1 MERGF
6 GGEGKRKSVQPVENS
21 CQSSELHFS
30 LLSPIPYSCTIAS
43 FWLHSISTDHAPP
56 SSSPLFSVPY
66 SRKKLQPQ
74 SQLRPRSLLSH
85 SSPIST
91 PGMLVNDFPLVNL
104 LLVPW
109 QGKLF
114 SRNPFAITFPFNF
127 ADALASFA
135 FVVFGEFNKV
145 EDVFLFVG
153 GCISYNEGVS
163 EGIGGRQT

>member
-1 MERGF
+1 MNYTSPSFHPLSMHNR
-6 GGEGKRKSVQPVENS
+6 VLLAP
-21 CQSSELHFS
+21 LHFHGPRTTQ
-30 LLSPIPYSCTIAS
+30 LLS
-43 FWLHSISTDHAPP
+43 SILGSIFTQ
-56 SSSPLFSVPY
+56 
-66 SRKKLQPQ
+66 KLQPQ
-74 SQLRPRSLLSH
+74 SQLRSRSLLPH

-91 PGMLVNDFPLVNL
+91 LGMLVNDFPLVNL

-114 SRNPFAITFPFNF
+114 SRDPFAITFPFNF

-153 GCISYNEGVS
+153 GCISYDEGVS
-163 EGIGGRQT
+163 EGMGGRQT